1 VVFPCTIHRF
11 IDARTY
17 QATRRPVARPCAGR
31 AESRFGRYADD
42 AVVQCVTERQAS
54 ALVAARL
61 GKDGTRR
68 AGCA

>member
-1 VVFPCTIHRF
+1 VLV
-11 IDARTY
+11 
-17 QATRRPVARPCAGR
+17 

-68 AGCA
+68 AGRA

>member
-1 VVFPCTIHRF
+1 MPGPTKQLV
-11 IDARTY
+11 DQSLA
-17 QATRRPVARPCAGR
+17 PVLG

-42 AVVQCVTERQAS
+42 AVLQCVTERQAS

-61 GKDGTRR
+61 GKDGTHR